1 MITNPL
7 FMALILLSVW
17 LIYVNTAKETRT
29 IGEYDETKLTKSL
42 TPYDFGC
49 VATRPDEK
57 LAAGFCGPS
66 GQAFGCV
73 ATGPDGKPL
82 MIDVKPGEDIF
93 IPAGSTLTGECFKN
107 VENTKV
113 KDIVE

>member
-1 MITNPL
+1 MNVKTKAMITNPL

-29 IGEYDETKLTKSL
+29 IGVFDATKATMML
-42 TPYDFGC
+42 TPDAFGC
-49 VATRPDEK
+49 V
-57 LAAGFCGPS
+57 
-66 GQAFGCV
+66 V
-73 ATGPDGKPL
+73 ATGPDEKPL
-82 MIDVKPGEDIF
+82 RIEVKPGEDIL
-93 IPAGSTLTGECFKN
+93 IPAGSTLTGECFRN